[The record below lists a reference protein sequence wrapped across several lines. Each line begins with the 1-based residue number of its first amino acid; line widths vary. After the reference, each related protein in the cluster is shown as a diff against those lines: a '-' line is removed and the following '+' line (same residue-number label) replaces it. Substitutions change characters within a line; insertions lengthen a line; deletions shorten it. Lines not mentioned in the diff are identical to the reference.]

1 MTRGTRRGGE
11 ALAIESLK
19 MLGRDFLDLPESIK
33 KRDPAALSWAEVVFL
48 YPGFKA
54 IIFHRLAHFF
64 WLLGFSFLAR
74 LISEAARFVTG
85 IEIHP
90 GAKIGNRLFI
100 DHGLGVV
107 IGETSVI
114 GDDVTIYHGVTLG
127 GTALDRVKRHPTIG
141 HHVILGA
148 GAAIIGAITIG
159 DLAKIGAN
167 ALILEDVPAGSIY
180 VSEKAK
186 PISEG
191 R

>member
-1 MTRGTRRGGE
+1 M
-11 ALAIESLK
+11 AFESLK
-19 MLGRDFLDLPESIK
+19 MLGRDFRDLPESIK

-54 IIFHRLAHFF
+54 VIFHRLAHFF
-64 WLLGFSFLAR
+64 WLLDLSFLAR
-74 LISEAARFVTG
+74 SISEIARFLTG

-90 GAKIGNRLFI
+90 GAKIGSRLFI

-107 IGETSVI
+107 IGETSII

-148 GAAIIGAITIG
+148 GASIIGAITIG
-159 DLAKIGAN
+159 DLAKIGTN
-167 ALILEDVPAGSIY
+167 ALILEDVPAGAIY
-180 VSEKAK
+180 VAEKAR
-186 PISEG
+186 PIVGS

>member
-1 MTRGTRRGGE
+1 M
-11 ALAIESLK
+11 AVESLK
-19 MLGRDFLDLPESIK
+19 MLGRDFMDLPESIK

-54 IIFHRLAHFF
+54 VIFHRLAHFF
-64 WLLGFSFLAR
+64 WLLDLSFLAR
-74 LISEAARFVTG
+74 LISEVARFLTG

-127 GTALDRVKRHPTIG
+127 GTTLDRVKRHPTIG

-148 GAAIIGAITIG
+148 GASIIGAITIG
-159 DLAKIGAN
+159 DLAKIGTN
-167 ALILEDVPAGSIY
+167 ALILEDVPEGAIY
-180 VSEKAK
+180 VAEKAK
-186 PISEG
+186 LIAGS